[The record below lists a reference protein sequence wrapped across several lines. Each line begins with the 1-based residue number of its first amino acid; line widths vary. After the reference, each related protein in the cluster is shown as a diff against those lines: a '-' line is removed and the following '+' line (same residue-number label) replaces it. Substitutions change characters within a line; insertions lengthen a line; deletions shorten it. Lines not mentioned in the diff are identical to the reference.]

1 MSTSENCSWTSPDI
15 LVSFFRSP
23 FRLDSNVY
31 QRGFGES
38 AGEGQLLQ
46 IAHLLYRLAI
56 GKDFIDNHIEL
67 AKVVLAKPV
76 SIPTDGFQQNALK
89 AIYWQIE
96 GDIPFWIEVL
106 ADGRSGLF
114 RVSKGYNQIL
124 LSSAK
129 TVCLRF

>member
-1 MSTSENCSWTSPDI
+1 MCTSEALESQLENSSCSK
-15 LVSFFRSP
+15 
-23 FRLDSNVY
+23 
-31 QRGFGES
+31 
-38 AGEGQLLQ
+38 

-67 AKVVLAKPV
+67 TEVVLPKPV

-89 AIYWQIE
+89 AIYWQVE

-124 LSSAK
+124 LSSAE
-129 TVCLRF
+129 TVCFKFLMHHRHLRDHWCHFCLLLQDF